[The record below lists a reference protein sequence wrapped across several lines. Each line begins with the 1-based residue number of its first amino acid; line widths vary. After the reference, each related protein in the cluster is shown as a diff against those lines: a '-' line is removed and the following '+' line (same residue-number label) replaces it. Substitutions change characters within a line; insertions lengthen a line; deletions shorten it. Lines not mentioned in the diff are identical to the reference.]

1 MRTPKRQICGAA
13 HVFLVS
19 CRPKDLLPRI
29 HHYYSPVYILRTS
42 IFKYHFIII
51 IFFFYFICLFPHMFL
66 GRNFQLLS
74 SLMERHYTLYYR
86 QTLDPLQQGTNDI
99 VNHVKQVAMDRPPQ
113 SIQLHCSYA
122 LNLMLKSIF
131 IVILLLIYLCII
143 QLHCSYAL
151 NLMLKSIVIYLL
163 FIDVLLSSYWY
174 IIMLVIYLK
183 FIYLFICLMLSS
195 YYSFICLLIYYY
207 S

>member
-122 LNLMLKSIF
+122 LNLMLKSI
-131 IVILLLIYLCII
+131 
-143 QLHCSYAL
+143 
-151 NLMLKSIVIYLL
+151 VIYLL